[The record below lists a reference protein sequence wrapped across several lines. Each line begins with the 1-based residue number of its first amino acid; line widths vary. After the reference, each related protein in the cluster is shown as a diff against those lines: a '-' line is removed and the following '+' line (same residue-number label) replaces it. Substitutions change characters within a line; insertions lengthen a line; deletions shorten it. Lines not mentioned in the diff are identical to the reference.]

1 MMPTNK
7 FSKNNNKLHSI
18 SGNNGMFFRPSNLRR
33 DYHESANKSNNYH
46 LIDDFD
52 NPNSWI
58 MKEIDM
64 LEGMGFTFEGDT
76 HMSLSIP
83 GDLDANNYSVGKH
96 KNLGFE
102 LKINDRKHYF
112 RNFDAMMERIDE
124 FGKLE
129 V

>member
-7 FSKNNNKLHSI
+7 FSPNQKLHSVGG
-18 SGNNGMFFRPSNLRR
+18 GNPFFKSSNLRK
-33 DYHESANKSNNYH
+33 DYNSFSVKSENYH
-46 LIDDFD
+46 RIDDFD
-52 NPNSWI
+52 NPNSWV

-83 GDLDANNYSVGKH
+83 GDMDNCRYSVGKH

-102 LKINDRKHYF
+102 LKINERKHYF
-112 RNFDAMMERIDE
+112 KNFDEMMKRIDE